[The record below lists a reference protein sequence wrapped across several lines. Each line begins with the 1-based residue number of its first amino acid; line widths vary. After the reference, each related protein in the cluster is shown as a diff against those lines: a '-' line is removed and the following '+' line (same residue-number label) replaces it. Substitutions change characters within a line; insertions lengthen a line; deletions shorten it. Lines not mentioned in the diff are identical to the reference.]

1 MSFREEEKVYRIS
14 DLLEARKFSSMQ
26 LLCGEKGKGR
36 EIKGIRII
44 EVEDMDRFLSGEKFN
59 NKFAC
64 LFKMYR

>member
-1 MSFREEEKVYRIS
+1 MYRIS

-44 EVEDMDRFLSGEKFN
+44 EVEDMDRFFIRGRNSN